1 MPDVSVIVPIYN
13 SEDTIAVCIQS
24 ILSQTFTNL
33 EIILVDDG
41 SSDKSGN
48 ICDDYAIKDN
58 RILVIHQPNQGRSR
72 ARSVGVENAHGEW
85 ITFVDSDDTLP
96 ETAIALLYE
105 KTDSSTDIILGNGYT
120 LPNEHRDVIPMSD
133 FRHLTVRGEG
143 TIGVPWGSLYRKVIV
158 TPYLFDLPCH
168 IINGED
174 YIFWLRLVFLT
185 DRPVKIVYQSVYNK
199 GEEHTSNIFKWT
211 ADYCYELNEYRKS
224 AIPQDQY
231 DEYLPDMIQDRLANM
246 FAVAVCQ
253 SRKEWKN
260 SKYYLDILCDM
271 KLLHSSFSIKQLLF
285 LHLPSLKL
293 RKFCSYISSKT

>member
-13 SEDTIAVCIQS
+13 SEDTIAVCIKS

-85 ITFVDSDDTLP
+85 IFFVDSDDTLP

-105 KTDSSTDIILGNGYT
+105 KTDSNTDIILGNGYT
-120 LPNEHRDVIPMSD
+120 LLNEHRDVIPMSD
-133 FRHLTVRGEG
+133 FRHLAVRGEG

-168 IINGED
+168 IINGE
-174 YIFWLRLVFLT
+174 
-185 DRPVKIVYQSVYNK
+185 
-199 GEEHTSNIFKWT
+199 H
-211 ADYCYELNEYRKS
+211 
-224 AIPQDQY
+224 
-231 DEYLPDMIQDRLANM
+231 
-246 FAVAVCQ
+246 
-253 SRKEWKN
+253 
-260 SKYYLDILCDM
+260 
-271 KLLHSSFSIKQLLF
+271 
-285 LHLPSLKL
+285 
-293 RKFCSYISSKT
+293 